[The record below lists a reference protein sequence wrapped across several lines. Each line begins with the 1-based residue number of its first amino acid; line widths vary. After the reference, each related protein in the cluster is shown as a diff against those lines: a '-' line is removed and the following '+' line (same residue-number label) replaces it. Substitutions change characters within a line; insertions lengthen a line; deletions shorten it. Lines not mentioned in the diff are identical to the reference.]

1 MGDRGED
8 MQQMTTGRIG
18 TRVAAFWSEPIGYA
32 LSPVSH
38 LDAPRLLFSNER
50 E

>member
-18 TRVAAFWSEPIGYA
+18 TRVAAFRAIYIVRA
-32 LSPVSH
+32 LPVE
-38 LDAPRLLFSNER
+38 LPGRP
-50 E
+50 